1 MVTIATKSA
10 GSAPF
15 KLGMRALV
23 GGVTVI
29 GANDL
34 NGSAVGLTA
43 TAVSSLSA
51 EPPSLLVCINR
62 RTAIAGALAQSAAF
76 SVNVLTSTQTDV
88 ARAFGGQLEITG
100 TDRFGFGT
108 WHRSPDREV
117 PLLLGCRVAFECEVA
132 HVHDWQ
138 THHIVIGRVLDVHFF
153 NPDAPPLAYAD
164 GDYQTAV
171 PLQKTR
177 T

>member
-1 MVTIATKSA
+1 MNATAPKSA

-29 GANDL
+29 GANAPD
-34 NGSAVGLTA
+34 GTAVGLTA

-62 RTAIAGALAQSAAF
+62 RTAIASALTQDAGF
-76 SVNVLTSTQTDV
+76 SVNVLAATQADV
-88 ARAFGGQLEITG
+88 ARAFGGQMPISG
-100 TDRFGFGT
+100 TDRFGYGT
-108 WHRSPDREV
+108 WHRSADREV

-153 NPDAPPLAYAD
+153 NADAPPLAYAD
-164 GDYQTAV
+164 GDYHTAV
-171 PLQKTR
+171 PLAAPR

>member
-1 MVTIATKSA
+1 
-10 GSAPF
+10 
-15 KLGMRALV
+15 MRALI

-29 GANDL
+29 GANATD
-34 NGSAVGLTA
+34 GSAVGLTA

-62 RTAIAGALAQSAAF
+62 KTAIASALAQGAAF
-76 SVNVLTSTQTDV
+76 SVNVLTDAQSDV
-88 ARAFGGQLEITG
+88 ARAFGGQLQISG
-100 TDRFGFGT
+100 TDRFGYGT
-108 WHRSPDREV
+108 WHRSASREV

-138 THHIVIGRVLDVHFF
+138 THHIVIGHVLDVHFF
-153 NPDAPPLAYAD
+153 NSEAAPLAYAD
-164 GDYQTAV
+164 GDYQTTV
-171 PLQKTR
+171 PLSTTR

>member
-1 MVTIATKSA
+1 MTADAPKTA

-29 GANDL
+29 GANAPD
-34 NGSAVGLTA
+34 GTAVGVTA

-62 RTAIAGALAQSAAF
+62 RTTIASALTQDAGF
-76 SVNVLTSTQTDV
+76 SVNVLTSSQADV
-88 ARAFGGQLEITG
+88 ARAFGGQLQISG
-100 TDRFGFGT
+100 TDRFGYGT
-108 WHRSPDREV
+108 WHRSADREV
-117 PLLLGCRVAFECEVA
+117 PLLLGCRVAFECAVA

-153 NPDAPPLAYAD
+153 KADAPPLAYAD
-164 GDYQTAV
+164 GAYQTVV
-171 PLQKTR
+171 PLDATR
-177 T
+177 S

>member
-1 MVTIATKSA
+1 MTAPAPKTA

-23 GGVTVI
+23 GAVTVI
-29 GANDL
+29 GANAPD
-34 NGSAVGLTA
+34 GTAVGLTA

-62 RTAIAGALAQSAAF
+62 RTSIAAALGQDAGF
-76 SVNVLTSTQTDV
+76 SVNLLTASQADV
-88 ARAFGGQLEITG
+88 ARAFGGQMPISG
-100 TDRFGFGT
+100 TDRFGYGT
-108 WHRSPDREV
+108 WHRSAEREV

-138 THHIVIGRVLDVHFF
+138 THHIVIGRVIDVHFF

-164 GDYQTAV
+164 GAYHTAV
-171 PLQKTR
+171 PLDPTR

>member
-1 MVTIATKSA
+1 MTAPAPKTA

-23 GGVTVI
+23 GAVTVI
-29 GANDL
+29 GANAPD
-34 NGSAVGLTA
+34 GTAVGLTA

-62 RTAIAGALAQSAAF
+62 RTSIAAALGLDAGF
-76 SVNVLTSTQTDV
+76 SVNLLTASQADV
-88 ARAFGGQLEITG
+88 ARAFGGQMPISG
-100 TDRFGFGT
+100 TDRFGYGT
-108 WHRSPDREV
+108 WHRSAEREV

-138 THHIVIGRVLDVHFF
+138 THHIVIGRVIDVHFF

-164 GDYQTAV
+164 GAYHTAV
-171 PLQKTR
+171 PLAPTR